1 MKQGIALALTLIA
14 SSLTP
19 PTALASKSDAC
30 AIQPTSKIS
39 SVDQARCLLRP
50 VLKGAVLGPVRTTLP
65 PTLGR
70 LLSKGSIDIDRDQFR
85 QYLQRQGISEATIG
99 GSLTS
104 PVSRAQD
111 NAAQA
116 EPARYLIIHDTS
128 TPNYLNAP
136 FPPNINS
143 QSWSGNDLSRW
154 LSGEPLA
161 HVFINRIGA
170 SITPQ
175 DFSQPWRSTV
185 FESKLCGLPCKGLF
199 LSVELVQPR
208 RSDPQGPA
216 GNDLLAPEEGFT
228 DAQLERLAVVYV
240 AASLRRGRW
249 LIPSLHAV
257 LDTMVDGG
265 HDDPQKFDLDR
276 WDRQL
281 GQVLQAIGATESG
294 RINSEPFSYP
304 QPDQSKLS
312 PITLW
317 STYYYIWSATE
328 QGTGLPLLGGSGQP
342 ISGPLSPF
350 DWCKG
355 AIEGTLRIRAADGS
369 TKTYNHLDKKGPIQV
384 DCQAVLK
391 SANPKL
397 IESAKSRYTLA
408 RGRFGDGVKGYQ
420 LIPYRS
426 IAVDPQRIPIGSV
439 IFIPGI
445 RGQSFKLPNGVTTAH
460 DGYFFAADIGSMIGD
475 NHIDIFTGGEQANP
489 FPKTIRSD
497 KMGTFRAFIVN
508 DSTIRSDFEKLH
520 R

>member
-70 LLSKGSIDIDRDQFR
+70 LLSKGSIEIDRDQFR

-161 HVFINRIGA
+161 HVFINRMGA

-216 GNDLLAPEEGFT
+216 GNDLLVPDEGFT

-240 AASLRRGRW
+240 AARSLLR
-249 LIPSLHAV
+249 IAPVPSLHRR
-257 LDTMVDGG
+257 
-265 HDDPQKFDLDR
+265 P
-276 WDRQL
+276 
-281 GQVLQAIGATESG
+281 
-294 RINSEPFSYP
+294 
-304 QPDQSKLS
+304 
-312 PITLW
+312 
-317 STYYYIWSATE
+317 
-328 QGTGLPLLGGSGQP
+328 
-342 ISGPLSPF
+342 
-350 DWCKG
+350 
-355 AIEGTLRIRAADGS
+355 
-369 TKTYNHLDKKGPIQV
+369 
-384 DCQAVLK
+384 
-391 SANPKL
+391 
-397 IESAKSRYTLA
+397 
-408 RGRFGDGVKGYQ
+408 
-420 LIPYRS
+420 
-426 IAVDPQRIPIGSV
+426 
-439 IFIPGI
+439 
-445 RGQSFKLPNGVTTAH
+445 
-460 DGYFFAADIGSMIGD
+460 
-475 NHIDIFTGGEQANP
+475 
-489 FPKTIRSD
+489 
-497 KMGTFRAFIVN
+497 
-508 DSTIRSDFEKLH
+508 
-520 R
+520 